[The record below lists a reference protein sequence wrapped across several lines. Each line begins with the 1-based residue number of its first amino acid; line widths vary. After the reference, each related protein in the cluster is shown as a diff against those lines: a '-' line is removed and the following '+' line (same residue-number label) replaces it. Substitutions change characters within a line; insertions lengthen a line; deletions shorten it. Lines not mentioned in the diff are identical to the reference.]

1 VVRLLKAAFDDH
13 YGPVPDDTV
22 KKITGTADQPS
33 QLIRRYKNE
42 QLPRV
47 AVTVDLLTTG
57 VDVPEV
63 VNLVFI
69 RRVRSRIL
77 FEQMLGRATRL
88 CPDLYGPSDDKQ
100 RFFIFDAVGIYDDL
114 EDVTDMHPVVSR
126 PSMTFSQLTEELQGL
141 DDEAFR
147 TRVKEEL
154 LAKLRRKRFTA
165 QQEEVLV
172 ASTGIDRRQLL
183 DHVRQATPQDLG
195 QWFAQ
200 HPEVADLLDDVYC
213 QGTRF
218 LISEH
223 ADALRRV
230 ERGYG
235 TATRPEDYL
244 ASFRRFVTEHVD
256 QIPALLVV
264 TQRPRDLTRAQLR
277 DLRLQLDQAGF
288 SEVHLRT
295 AWRETTNQ
303 DIAASVIGFIRH
315 VALGQPLLAH
325 RERVQA
331 ALQTILRSQ
340 PWTTPQRQWLER
352 IGKQLEQ
359 EVVVD
364 REAIDSGQFKAMG
377 GYQRLNRIFQGQLD
391 DILHDLAEAMWQT
404 AA

>member
-1 VVRLLKAAFDDH
+1 
-13 YGPVPDDTV
+13 
-22 KKITGTADQPS
+22 
-33 QLIRRYKNE
+33 
-42 QLPRV
+42 
-47 AVTVDLLTTG
+47 LLTTG
-57 VDVPEV
+57 VDVPEI
-63 VNLVFI
+63 VNLMFI
-69 RRVRSRIL
+69 RWVCSRIL

-88 CPDLYGPSDDKQ
+88 CPDLYGPGSNKE

-114 EDVTDMHPVVSR
+114 QDVTDMHPVVSR
-126 PSMTFSQLTEELQGL
+126 PYMTFTQLVEELQGVN
-141 DDEAFR
+141 DEAFR
-147 TRVKEEL
+147 TRVKEEFL
-154 LAKLRRKRFTA
+154 VKLRRKRPTA
-165 QQEEVLV
+165 PQEEALV
-172 ASTGIDRRQLL
+172 AGTRLNRRQLL

-195 QWFAQ
+195 QWFTQ
-200 HPEVADLLDDVYC
+200 HPGVADLLDDVHY

-223 ADALRRV
+223 ADEFRRV

-235 TATRPEDYL
+235 AATRPEDYL
-244 ASFRRFVTEHVD
+244 ESFRRFIIEHVD

-264 TQRPRDLTRAQLR
+264 TRRPRDLTRAQLR
-277 DLRLQLDQAGF
+277 ALRLQLDQAGF
-288 SEVHLRT
+288 SEAHLRT

-331 ALQTILRSQ
+331 ALQTILASR
-340 PWTTPQRQWLER
+340 PWTTPQHQWLER

-377 GYQRLNRIFQGQLD
+377 GYQRLNEFFRDNSTTSCTTSPRPCGRQRPDSRCL
-391 DILHDLAEAMWQT
+391 LSL
-404 AA
+404 

>member
-1 VVRLLKAAFDDH
+1 M
-13 YGPVPDDTV
+13 
-22 KKITGTADQPS
+22 
-33 QLIRRYKNE
+33 
-42 QLPRV
+42 
-47 AVTVDLLTTG
+47 
-57 VDVPEV
+57 PEI
-63 VNLVFI
+63 VNVVFI

-88 CPDLYGPSDDKQ
+88 CPDLHGPGDDKA
-100 RFFIFDAVGIYDDL
+100 RFSIFDAVGIYDDL

-126 PSMTFSQLTEELQGL
+126 PSMTFTQLTEELRGL
-141 DDEAFR
+141 ADGAFH

-172 ASTGIDRRQLL
+172 ASTRMDRRQLI
-183 DHVRQATPQDLG
+183 DHVRQATSQDLG

-200 HPEVADLLDDVYC
+200 HPEVVDILDDVYH

-235 TATRPEDYL
+235 TVTRPEDYL
-244 ASFRRFVTEHVD
+244 ASFRRFITEHVD

-288 SEVHLRT
+288 SEAHLRT

-325 RERVQA
+325 RERGQT
-331 ALQTILRSQ
+331 ALQTILTSR

-359 EVVVD
+359 EIVVD

-377 GYQRLNRIFQGQLD
+377 GYPRLNRIFQGQLD
-391 DILHDLAEAMWQT
+391 DILHDLAEAMWQ
-404 AA
+404 AAA

>member
-1 VVRLLKAAFDDH
+1 M
-13 YGPVPDDTV
+13 PDDTV
-22 KKITGTADQPS
+22 KKITGAADQPS

-42 QLPRV
+42 QLPKV

-57 VDVPEV
+57 VDVPEI

-88 CPDLYGPSDDKQ
+88 CPDLHGPGHDKE
-100 RFFIFDAVGIYDDL
+100 RFSIFDAVGIYDDL

-126 PSMTFSQLTEELQGL
+126 PSMTFTQLTEELQGL
-141 DDEAFR
+141 GDEAFR
-147 TRVKEEL
+147 TRVKEEF
-154 LAKLRRKRFTA
+154 LASCGASASPPSRRRRA
-165 QQEEVLV
+165 
-172 ASTGIDRRQLL
+172 ASTRMDRRQLI

-200 HPEVADLLDDVYC
+200 HPEVADLLDDVYH

-223 ADALRRV
+223 ADALRRI

-244 ASFRRFVTEHVD
+244 DSFRRFITEHVD

-277 DLRLQLDQAGF
+277 ELRLQLDQAGF
-288 SEVHLRT
+288 SEAHLRT

-315 VALGQPLLAH
+315 VAQVSPCWRTASACRRRCRRFLPASPGPHAAPMARTH
-325 RERVQA
+325 RQATGARGCGGSRGHRQRPVQ
-331 ALQTILRSQ
+331 
-340 PWTTPQRQWLER
+340 
-352 IGKQLEQ
+352 GH
-359 EVVVD
+359 
-364 REAIDSGQFKAMG
+364 G
-377 GYQRLNRIFQGQLD
+377 RLSTAQRIFQGQLD
-391 DILHDLAEAMWQT
+391 DILHDLAEAMWQAAAAST
-404 AA
+404 AQCGD

>member
-1 VVRLLKAAFDDH
+1 
-13 YGPVPDDTV
+13 
-22 KKITGTADQPS
+22 
-33 QLIRRYKNE
+33 
-42 QLPRV
+42 
-47 AVTVDLLTTG
+47 
-57 VDVPEV
+57 
-63 VNLVFI
+63 
-69 RRVRSRIL
+69 
-77 FEQMLGRATRL
+77 
-88 CPDLYGPSDDKQ
+88 
-100 RFFIFDAVGIYDDL
+100 
-114 EDVTDMHPVVSR
+114 
-126 PSMTFSQLTEELQGL
+126 
-141 DDEAFR
+141 
-147 TRVKEEL
+147 
-154 LAKLRRKRFTA
+154 
-165 QQEEVLV
+165 
-172 ASTGIDRRQLL
+172 
-183 DHVRQATPQDLG
+183 
-195 QWFAQ
+195 
-200 HPEVADLLDDVYC
+200 VADLLDDVYH

-244 ASFRRFVTEHVD
+244 DAFRRFITEHVD

-264 TQRPRDLTRAQLR
+264 TQRPRDLTRTQLR
-277 DLRLQLDQAGF
+277 ELRLQLDQAGF
-288 SEVHLRT
+288 SEAHLRT

-331 ALQTILRSQ
+331 ALQTILARQ

-359 EVVVD
+359 EAVVD

-391 DILHDLAEAMWQT
+391 DILHDLAEAMWQ
-404 AA
+404 AAA